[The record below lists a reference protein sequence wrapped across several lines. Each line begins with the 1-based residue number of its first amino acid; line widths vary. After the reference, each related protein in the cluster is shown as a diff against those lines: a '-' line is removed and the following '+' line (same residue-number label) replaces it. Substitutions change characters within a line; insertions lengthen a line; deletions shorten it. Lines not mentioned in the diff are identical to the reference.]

1 MAAIL
6 VTFAPPFRTARTLKP
21 SSNKS
26 VVANR
31 RPEVYDVPGISV
43 KLSFLPGE
51 LHLSEEH
58 GVFVIQVQ
66 DKEILRTGSKRT
78 ALSKFNDLRRS
89 MEQQFPTREVTPE
102 EKRELLKGILN
113 EARLDGVG
121 RRLPKKRSTARSTRT
136 FGG

>member
-1 MAAIL
+1 M
-6 VTFAPPFRTARTLKP
+6 
-21 SSNKS
+21 
-26 VVANR
+26 
-31 RPEVYDVPGISV
+31 

-66 DKEILRTGSKRT
+66 GKEILRTRSKQT
-78 ALSKFNDLRRS
+78 ALSEFNELRRA

-113 EARLDGVG
+113 EALLADVG
-121 RRLPKKRSTARSTRT
+121 RRPPKKRSTAGSTRT